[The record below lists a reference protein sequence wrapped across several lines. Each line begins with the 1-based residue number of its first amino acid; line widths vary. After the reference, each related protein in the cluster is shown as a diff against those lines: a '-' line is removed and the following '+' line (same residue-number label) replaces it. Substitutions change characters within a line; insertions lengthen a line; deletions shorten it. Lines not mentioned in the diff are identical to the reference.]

1 LESSYLQVAKV
12 KNLGSELLLLLTAAI
27 WGLAFVAQRQGM
39 AYLDP
44 LLFNG
49 IRFALGALIV
59 GIFAVSRKAG
69 LSKMPFPW
77 LLGSVL
83 FIAASLQQIGIVYTT
98 AGNAGFITGLYVVF
112 VPLLGIFRKQ
122 RISRTILIAI
132 ILSVIGLYFINA
144 NQTVTASVG
153 NLIVLISAVFWA
165 WHVQLIDRYTNEYD
179 TLTVAFYQCSF
190 CALASLGTGIGYQL
204 WLNPY
209 YLVSTQ
215 LYVSIKDAI
224 LPILYSGLLSVGI
237 AYTLQVH
244 AQKQV
249 APAPATIILCLEGV
263 FALIGG
269 WLLLKEPLTTFILI
283 GAALLFTA
291 MLLSIRSKFKSN

>member
-1 LESSYLQVAKV
+1 MK
-12 KNLGSELLLLLTAAI
+12 KLGSELLLLLTAAI
-27 WGLAFVAQRQGM
+27 WGFAFVAQRQGM
-39 AYLDP
+39 QHMDP

-49 IRFALGALIV
+49 IRFALGALVV
-59 GIFAVSRKAG
+59 GLLAGKKA
-69 LSKMPFPW
+69 LPERKMPFPW
-77 LLGSVL
+77 LLGIVL
-83 FIAASLQQIGIVYTT
+83 FIAATLQQIGIVYTT

-122 RISRTILIAI
+122 HISGTILIAI

-144 NQTVTASVG
+144 QQSVTVSLG

-165 WHVQLIDRYTNEYD
+165 WHVQLIDRYTRQYD

-190 CALASLGTGIGYQL
+190 VALASITAGLAWNL
-204 WLNPY
+204 LNNPA
-209 YLVSTQ
+209 YLTDGMFCSSLSAAFLPL
-215 LYVSIKDAI
+215 LYGGVF
-224 LPILYSGLLSVGI
+224 SVGI

-244 AQKQV
+244 AQKKV

-263 FALIGG
+263 FALLGG
-269 WLLLKEPLTTFILI
+269 WLLLNEQITGSIVL

-291 MLLSIRSKFKSN
+291 MLISIRSKFTLRSG

>member
-1 LESSYLQVAKV
+1 LK
-12 KNLGSELLLLLTAAI
+12 KLGSEALLLLTAAI
-27 WGLAFVAQRQGM
+27 WGFAFVAQRQGM

-59 GIFAVSRKAG
+59 GLFAVSRKTG
-69 LSKMPFPW
+69 ISRMPFPW

-83 FIAASLQQIGIVYTT
+83 FVAATLQQIGIVYTT

-122 RISRTILIAI
+122 RISKTILIAI
-132 ILSVIGLYFINA
+132 ILSVIGLYFINL
-144 NQTVTASVG
+144 NQSLTASAG
-153 NLIVLISAVFWA
+153 NLIVLISALFWA

-179 TLTVAFYQCSF
+179 TFTVAFYQCSF
-190 CALASLGTGIGYQL
+190 TALASLVCGIIWHL
-204 WLNPY
+204 FTNPD
-209 YLVSTQ
+209 YLIDSQ
-215 LYVSIKDAI
+215 LYLSVSHAI
-224 LPILYSGLLSVGI
+224 VPVLYAGLLSVGI

-244 AQKQV
+244 AQKKV

-263 FALIGG
+263 FALLGG
-269 WLLLKEPLTTFILI
+269 WLFIKEQLTASILI
-283 GAALLFTA
+283 GVALLFAA
-291 MLLSIRSKFKSN
+291 MLLSIRSKFTAN